1 MPISTLA
8 SDDRIANPFLN
19 ADPRRYSHH
28 DGGDQINRFVQQ
40 LRFFLPWL
48 PIRGQFLEV
57 RGHDPDSRGVE
68 ARFYNHAATTATPQG
83 IESTAYEFAAPQT
96 LPTQQFVL
104 KEISALY
111 DSRNFSQLNLS
122 SEFNQ
127 DRIQKQALR
136 HGICSQLEFGL
147 INGNAATNPAEF
159 DGLRR
164 LVDRGMGQRLVATPG
179 DELNIINRAMTL
191 IRSHNRLIS
200 LIVVSQAGWLRA
212 LELQRNRGFR
222 PEFRRNR
229 RIRQR
234 ILHIDGVPVCLSDH
248 IATNQSSTGLATSS
262 VFVLSFG
269 RNGVFGLQSRKR
281 PGIFFSRTSQQ
292 DAPFTAYMAQLYCG
306 LASMTSDA
314 LVEVANWNVALE
326 GS

>member
-1 MPISTLA
+1 MPISQLA
-8 SDDRIANPFLN
+8 SETLIANPTLN

-28 DGGDQINRFVQQ
+28 DGNDQINRFVQQ
-40 LRFFLPWL
+40 LRFFLPWRR
-48 PIRGQFLEV
+48 ISGQFLEV

-83 IESTAYEFAAPQT
+83 VESTSYEFAPLQT
-96 LPTQQFVL
+96 IPTQQFVL
-104 KEISALY
+104 KEISALF
-111 DSRNFSQLNLS
+111 DSRNFSQQNLS
-122 SEFNQ
+122 SQINLVRF
-127 DRIQKQALR
+127 QKQALR
-136 HGICSQLEFGL
+136 HAICSQLEFGL

-179 DELNIINRAMTL
+179 DELNILDRAMSL

-200 LIVVSQAGWLRA
+200 LIVMNQGAWLRV
-212 LELQRNRGFR
+212 LELQRNLGFR
-222 PEFRRNR
+222 PEFRNNR

-234 ILHIDGVPVCLSDH
+234 ILHVDGVPVCLSDQ
-248 IATNQSSTGLATSS
+248 IASNQSSTGLATTS
-262 VFVLSFG
+262 VFFLSFG

-281 PGIFFSRTSQQ
+281 PGIFFSRTSQPN
-292 DAPFTAYMAQLYCG
+292 APFTAYMAQLYCG